1 MLRKNCI
8 RPFLHHGHAGSSKIA
23 GRLSKGTGVAC
34 NFGAGCLI
42 RYYMK
47 RPSALLL
54 SFLTLTAPL
63 LLAQTQAANSTSDTV
78 VEEIIA
84 RVNNSIITRAD
95 VRKSREQLYAEAS
108 QQPNATTAE
117 QEAKDHEKD
126 LLRDLID
133 QQLLLQKASDLGI
146 SADTDLVKKL
156 DELRKQMHADSMEDL
171 EKAAQSQGISFEDFK
186 QNLKNGILTQR
197 VIGQEVG
204 GHINVSTQEIQQY
217 YDQHKNDMERPEKV
231 RLSEIL
237 ISTQKPDAVKTEKG
251 ETALPE
257 TPSPEAVAQAQA
269 KANQVYDMLK
279 KGASFDDVAKK
290 YSNGPTASLGG
301 DLEYFKRDTL
311 SKELESQVFEL
322 PAGQYTQPIR
332 TNQGFVILKVTEHQT
347 AGVPPLKDVETQ
359 IQEQLYVTKM
369 QPALREYLTK
379 LREEAYIDIKP
390 GYLDTGASP
399 NETKPIYTTAAS
411 TDTNSKGKKKKKLG
425 VF

>member
-1 MLRKNCI
+1 
-8 RPFLHHGHAGSSKIA
+8 
-23 GRLSKGTGVAC
+23 
-34 NFGAGCLI
+34 
-42 RYYMK
+42 MK
-47 RPSALLL
+47 RPSALV
-54 SFLTLTAPL
+54 FLVVTLAAPL
-63 LLAQTQAANSTSDTV
+63 LLAQTQTAASTSDTV

-95 VRKSREQLYAEAS
+95 LRKAREQLFAEAS
-108 QQPNATTAE
+108 QQQNPTSAE
-117 QEAKDHEKD
+117 QEAKEHEKD

-146 SADTDLVKKL
+146 SGDTELVKKL

-186 QNLKNGILTQR
+186 QNLKNNILTQR

-204 GHINVSTQEIQQY
+204 GHINVSNQEIQQY
-217 YDQHKNDMERPEKV
+217 YDQHKNEMERPEQV

-269 KANQVYDMLK
+269 KADQVYDMLK
-279 KGASFDDVAKK
+279 KGANFDDLAKK

-301 DLEYFKRDTL
+301 DLEYFKRGTL
-311 SKELESQVFEL
+311 STQLESKVFEL
-322 PAGQYTQPIR
+322 PAGQYTEPIR

-347 AGVPPLKDVETQ
+347 AGVPALKDVETQ
-359 IQEQLYVTKM
+359 IQEQIYVTKM
-369 QPALREYLTK
+369 QPALRDYLTK

-411 TDTNSKGKKKKKLG
+411 ADANKEKKKKKLG
-425 VF
+425 LF